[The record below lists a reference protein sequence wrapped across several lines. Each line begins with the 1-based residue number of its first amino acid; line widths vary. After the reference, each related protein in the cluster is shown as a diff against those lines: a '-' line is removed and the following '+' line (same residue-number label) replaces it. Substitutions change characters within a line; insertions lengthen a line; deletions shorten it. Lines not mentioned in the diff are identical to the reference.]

1 MTKTQ
6 QLLHRYPQHSEILAR
21 FIEYV
26 DTTYPSTRQF
36 CQQSGINQTQLA
48 RVLRGESIFSADM
61 LLKLSELGVDMNW
74 LLRGVQAVA
83 DEERAKLLFYIDK
96 LEGLIRK

>member
-1 MTKTQ
+1 
-6 QLLHRYPQHSEILAR
+6 
-21 FIEYV
+21 
-26 DTTYPSTRQF
+26 
-36 CQQSGINQTQLA
+36 
-48 RVLRGESIFSADM
+48 M